1 MRHSERTL
9 IAVIAGGLLVGS
21 LAACSSGGNAT
32 PTATATVTKTA
43 TASSS
48 PSSSAPASSAPSPS
62 STGGGTNAGGDTGGA
77 STDGMCTVDHL
88 KGGVA
93 AGSGGAAGSTYI
105 HLTFTNTGTSSCTLQ
120 GWPGVSFVGS
130 NNGSQIG
137 DAATFDRSSAHPT
150 VTLQSGQVAVASLK
164 IAQAANFPADQ
175 CSARTA
181 DGFRVYP
188 PGSKASLFIRDE
200 DFQACENMHAGQLNV
215 QAIVP
220 EGQATT

>member
-1 MRHSERTL
+1 M
-9 IAVIAGGLLVGS
+9 IALVAGGLLVGS
-21 LAACSSGGNAT
+21 LAACSTGGDAA
-32 PTATATVTKTA
+32 PTATATVTQT
-43 TASSS
+43 TTPSPSDSTSSS
-48 PSSSAPASSAPSPS
+48 PPPS

-77 STDGMCTVDHL
+77 STDGMCTVADL
-88 KGGVA
+88 KGGVE

-105 HLTFTNTGTSSCTLQ
+105 HLTFTNTGTASCTLQ

-164 IAQAANFPADQ
+164 IAQAANFPADE

-188 PGSKASLFIRDE
+188 PGSKKSLFIRDE
-200 DFQACENMHAGQLNV
+200 DFQACENMHSGQLDV